1 MKLSVVIPTCDRAE
15 ALRECLRRLQSD
27 TQTLPREDYELIV
40 SDDSRGQPAA
50 EILQSEFPDVIWV
63 PGPRRGPA
71 ANRNAGAA
79 RASGEV
85 VVFLDDDCLP
95 QPGLLAAYVGAFA
108 DGTLQAAEG
117 RIAADRPFERV
128 DEEAPLNEFGGC
140 FWSCNIAIR
149 RDYFDRI
156 GRFDERF
163 PAAAMEDVE
172 LRERILQSGT
182 TIAFLREALV
192 VHPVRKIKGWSF
204 LRKRAEAHGIY
215 VLMPT
220 CHLPPPSYWDAFV
233 ATLRLTR
240 RKFLP
245 RAMENGWRGAINY
258 SRVLTLPLWSTWH
271 MKRALRMQ
279 RRQAKSQQ

>member
-1 MKLSVVIPTCDRAE
+1 MKLSIVIPTCDRPAT
-15 ALRECLRRLQSD
+15 LRDCLLRLQAPN
-27 TQTLPREDYELIV
+27 QTLSLENYEVIV

-50 EILQSEFPDVIWV
+50 EVLQDEFPTVTWV

-95 QPGLLAAYVGAFA
+95 QPGLLTAYATAFA
-108 DGTLQAAEG
+108 SGELMAAEG
-117 RIAADRPFERV
+117 RIAADRPFKRM
-128 DEEAPLNEFGGC
+128 DEESPLNEFGGC

-149 RDYFDRI
+149 RDYFERI

-182 TIAFLREALV
+182 KIAFLREALV

-220 CHLPPPSYWDAFV
+220 CHLPPPSYWNAFV
-233 ATLRLTR
+233 GTLRLAR

-245 RAMENGWRGAINY
+245 RAMQNGWRGAISY

-271 MKRALRMQ
+271 MKRALRRQ
-279 RRQAKSQQ
+279 RREAKSRP

>member
-1 MKLSVVIPTCDRAE
+1 MKLSVVIPTCDRAG
-15 ALRECLRRLQSD
+15 ALRECLLRLQPD
-27 TQTLPREDYELIV
+27 TQTLAREDYELIV
-40 SDDSRGQPAA
+40 SDDSRGQPAVD
-50 EILQSEFPDVIWV
+50 ILKTEFPDVIWV

-79 RASGEV
+79 RAKGDV
-85 VVFLDDDCLP
+85 LVFLDDDCLP
-95 QPGLLAAYVGAFA
+95 QPSLLSIYAAEFA
-108 DGTLQAAEG
+108 SGELRAAEG
-117 RIAADRPFERV
+117 RIAADRPFKRM
-128 DEEAPLNEFGGC
+128 DEESPLNEFGGC

-149 RDYFDRI
+149 RDFFVSI

-182 TIAFLREALV
+182 KIAFLREALV
-192 VHPVRKIKGWSF
+192 VHPVRDIKGWSF

-233 ATLRLTR
+233 GTLRLIR

-245 RAMENGWRGAINY
+245 RAQENNWRGALNY

-271 MKRALRMQ
+271 MKRALRRQ
-279 RRQAKSQQ
+279 RKNATSKV